1 MADDSKTP
9 EAAENKVDTPES
21 AVADGLVEQVASFSA
36 MSDTSEPDART
47 GTGSGDATV
56 PEASEKE
63 TVNETAADEEAAVQ
77 PNDSVEA
84 TDPEDA
90 DPEDDNESDDKKAET
105 KKQPGLGPRWSYL
118 VTRGLVVAVVW
129 AFFAFL
135 FDPLLRTGAIT
146 AGQKAAQA
154 KVEVAG
160 LTTKLFP
167 PRVHLEAVAVA
178 NAKKPMT
185 NLVEFESME
194 GDVDGMAL
202 LRGSYVI
209 DKATVTGLTW
219 GTERAE
225 SGLLEGVEQ
234 PPEEEGEGIDFE
246 KLGKDW
252 AQDVFERAKLEYDPR
267 NLESVRLSDQLEDEW
282 KHDFEDLETR
292 AKQIDQQ
299 YKDLEDLVKLAK
311 GGNPLKKLETYRKVA
326 DDGRRLLQNV
336 QQVRLDLQKLP
347 PKATSDLGQLNEA
360 RQRDQEEIKRKVNE
374 LIVDPDKLSEF
385 LLGSE
390 LHHKVST
397 ALSWVQWANRTAGHF
412 KSDPKPERMRGEDVL
427 FHRDEELPKY
437 LARLINV
444 SGHGMIGDDDL
455 RIEGTVADVSSDPVL
470 YGKPTV
476 IRMKGHGEGA
486 AQMKGVIDRT
496 AEVPVNQ
503 VNLAYELDSA
513 TTQRLGDDDSLE
525 IEVQAEST
533 EWTVHLTTTGDDLSG
548 TVLLVQKPV
557 LLTAHVKEG
566 VDEAIVRIIGASVRN
581 IDRVEATVALS
592 GTLTKPKLKLST
604 NLGPA
609 IANGVKRGLGN
620 EVSAQKEAL
629 IAQLNERVQ
638 AKDRKLRGMFNE
650 RYKDI
655 FADLNGK
662 QNLIQGLM
670 PNVADKGFDPRKLF
684 R

>member
-9 EAAENKVDTPES
+9 EAAENKIDSPEP
-21 AVADGLVEQVASFSA
+21 AVTDGLAEQIASLSVV
-36 MSDTSEPDART
+36 SDTAQPNATT
-47 GTGSGDATV
+47 GTGSEDEAV
-56 PEASEKE
+56 PEASENE
-63 TVNETAADEEAAVQ
+63 TVSEKVADEDVAAE
-77 PNDSVEA
+77 PDSSVEA
-84 TDPEDA
+84 TEAEDGDA
-90 DPEDDNESDDKKAET
+90 SNDKKTE
-105 KKQPGLGPRWSYL
+105 KKKPPGFGPRWSYL
-118 VTRGLVVAVVW
+118 ITRGLVVAVVW
-129 AFFAFL
+129 AFFTFL

-146 AGQKAAQA
+146 GGQKAAQA
-154 KVEVAG
+154 KVEIAG
-160 LTTKLFP
+160 LTTTLFP
-167 PRVHLEAVAVA
+167 PTVHLESVAVA

-185 NLVEFESME
+185 NLVEFESLE

-209 DKATVTGLTW
+209 DKATVSGLTW
-219 GTERAE
+219 STQRAE
-225 SGLLEGVEQ
+225 SGLLEGVEL

-252 AQDVFERAKLEYDPR
+252 AKDVFERAKLEYDPR
-267 NLESVRLSDQLEDEW
+267 NLESVRLADRLEDEW
-282 KHDFEDLETR
+282 KSDFEDLETR

-299 YKDLEDLVKLAK
+299 YKALEDLVKLAK
-311 GGNPLKKLETYRKVA
+311 GGNPLKKLETYKKVA

-336 QQVRLDLQKLP
+336 QQVRLDLQQLP
-347 PKATSDLGQLNEA
+347 PKATTDLGQLNEA

-385 LLGSE
+385 LLGPE

-427 FHRDEELPKY
+427 FHRDVELPKY
-437 LARLINV
+437 LTRLINV
-444 SGHGMIGDDDL
+444 SGHGLIGGDEL
-455 RIEGTVADVSSDPVL
+455 QIEGTIADVSSDPVL

-476 IRMKGHGEGA
+476 VRMKGSGEA
-486 AQMKGVIDRT
+486 AVQMKGVLDRT
-496 AEVPVNQ
+496 IDTPINEVDLEYV
-503 VNLAYELDSA
+503 LDSA
-513 TTQRLGDDDSLE
+513 TTQRLGDDDSLA
-525 IEVQAEST
+525 IDVAADKT

-548 TVLLVQKPV
+548 TVLLEQKPV
-557 LLTAHVKEG
+557 RLTPFVKEG
-566 VDEAIVRIIGASVRN
+566 VDDAVVRVIGASVQN

-592 GTLTKPKLKLST
+592 GTLKKPKLKLST

-638 AKDRKLRGMFNE
+638 AQDQKLRSMFNE

>member
-9 EAAENKVDTPES
+9 EVAENEIDSSES
-21 AVADGLVEQVASFSA
+21 AVTDGLAEQTASLSA
-36 MSDTSEPDART
+36 VSDAAQPDAMT
-47 GTGSGDATV
+47 GTGSENEAV
-56 PEASEKE
+56 PKASENE
-63 TVNETAADEEAAVQ
+63 TVSEKPADEEVAAR
-77 PNDSVEA
+77 PDSSVEA
-84 TDPEDA
+84 VELEGESETDA
-90 DPEDDNESDDKKAET
+90 KKAE
-105 KKQPGLGPRWSYL
+105 KKKPAGLGPRWSYL
-118 VTRGLVVAVVW
+118 VTRGLVVASVW

-146 AGQKAAQA
+146 GGQQAAGA
-154 KVEVAG
+154 KVEIAG
-160 LTTKLFP
+160 LTTQLFP
-167 PRVHLEAVAVA
+167 PRVHLESVAVA

-185 NLVEFESME
+185 NLVEFESLE

-219 GTERAE
+219 NTDRAE
-225 SGLLEGVEQ
+225 SGLLDGVEP
-234 PPEEEGEGIDFE
+234 PPEEDGDGIDFE

-252 AQDVFERAKLEYDPR
+252 AKDVFERAKLEYDPR
-267 NLESVRLSDQLEDEW
+267 NLESVRLADQLEDEW

-292 AKQIDQQ
+292 AKQIDRQ
-299 YKDLEDLVKLAK
+299 YKALEDLLKLAK
-311 GGNPLKKLETYRKVA
+311 GGNPLKKLETYKKVA

-336 QQVRLDLQKLP
+336 QQVRLDLQQLP

-385 LLGSE
+385 LLGPE

-427 FHRDEELPKY
+427 FHRDVELPKY
-437 LARLINV
+437 LTRLINV
-444 SGHGMIGDDDL
+444 SGHGLIGDDEL
-455 RIEGTVADVSSDPVL
+455 RIEGTIADVSSDPML

-476 IRMKGHGEGA
+476 IRMTGSGEA
-486 AQMKGVIDRT
+486 DVQMKGVLDRT
-496 AEVPVNQ
+496 TETPVNE
-503 VNLAYELDSA
+503 VDLEYELAST
-513 TTQRLGDDDSLE
+513 TTQRLGDDDSLAIDVE
-525 IEVQAEST
+525 AQST
-533 EWTVHLTTTGDDLSG
+533 EWTVHLRTTADDLSG
-548 TVLLVQKPV
+548 TILLVQKPV
-557 LLTAHVKEG
+557 TLTPHVKAG
-566 VDEAIVRIIGASVRN
+566 VDETLVRIIGASVQS

-592 GTLTKPKLKLST
+592 GTLKKPKLKLST

-629 IAQLNERVQ
+629 IAQLNERVLE
-638 AKDRKLRGMFNE
+638 KDQKLRGMFNE

-655 FADLNGK
+655 FSDLNGK

-670 PNVADKGFDPRKLF
+670 PNVADRGFDPTKLF